1 MPRRGESRR
10 AKLARRLARVLSCL
24 AAARTASTAAAAAA
38 TRQTCRGM
46 AACSDRLRAATTGA
60 AEGWHPQQLLCS
72 PVCCCRADSQI
83 SYAALLVSC
92 SPPLSEAAAPLLCRG
107 CPVDCRAEL
116 ELRSEH
122 NAEAGGPPAE
132 LRGGG
137 VSTNP
142 YQRKIRCFHLA
153 VCRLRSSAE
162 NSPLQSPHPQENQ
175 QLRSAA

>member
-1 MPRRGESRR
+1 MLEG
-10 AKLARRLARVLSCL
+10 LARVLSCL

-38 TRQTCRGM
+38 ATRRMSSM

-60 AEGWHPQQLLCS
+60 AEGWHPQLLLS
-72 PVCCCRADSQI
+72 SSVCCRAEPARIAQLSSQ
-83 SYAALLVSC
+83 SVACHSQQAC
-92 SPPLSEAAAPLLCRG
+92 PLLCRAAARLLCCG
-107 CPVDCRAEL
+107 STAAAIDIMQRP
-116 ELRSEH
+116 
-122 NAEAGGPPAE
+122 GGPPAE

-175 QLRSAA
+175 QLSSAA